1 MQGCPNYTKPAQII
15 QKLPKLPTKLVQ
27 IMQNCPNYH
36 KAAQINS
43 EYGPHNHKATQI
55 SLKIAEITTEL
66 QKLAFETTQKQ
77 PILPKR

>member
-1 MQGCPNYTKPAQII
+1 MQSCPNYTKPAQITFKAAQII

-36 KAAQINS
+36 KAAQVNS

-66 QKLAFETTQKQ
+66 Q
-77 PILPKR
+77 